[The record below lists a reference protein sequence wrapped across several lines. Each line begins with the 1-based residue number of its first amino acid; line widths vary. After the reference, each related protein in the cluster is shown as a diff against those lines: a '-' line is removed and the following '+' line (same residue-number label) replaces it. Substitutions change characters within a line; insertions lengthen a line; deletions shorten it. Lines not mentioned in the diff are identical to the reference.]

1 MQSKATAAAVAPL
14 FMKSRGA
21 RNWFAAGR
29 SAVTSCSKTAPL
41 TSSTTRTQTDPA
53 FGDAAMV
60 SVSTPP
66 VAMAKLAPMSTSVG
80 APLASLVTSCQR
92 VWVPRWKP
100 MPMQLTTALRASVVA
115 SAAVEP

>member
-1 MQSKATAAAVAPL
+1 MGVVLVGLNGAIAAAA
-14 FMKSRGA
+14 A
-21 RNWFAAGR
+21 FAA
-29 SAVTSCSKTAPL
+29 
-41 TSSTTRTQTDPA
+41 
-53 FGDAAMV
+53 AAMV

-100 MPMQLTTALRASVVA
+100 MPMQFATALRVSVGA
-115 SAAVEP
+115 SADVEP

>member
-1 MQSKATAAAVAPL
+1 
-14 FMKSRGA
+14 
-21 RNWFAAGR
+21 
-29 SAVTSCSKTAPL
+29 
-41 TSSTTRTQTDPA
+41 
-53 FGDAAMV
+53 MV

-80 APLASLVTSCQR
+80 APLASLLTSCQR

-100 MPMQLTTALRASVVA
+100 MPMQLTTALKVSVVA

>member
-1 MQSKATAAAVAPL
+1 
-14 FMKSRGA
+14 MK
-21 RNWFAAGR
+21 
-29 SAVTSCSKTAPL
+29 
-41 TSSTTRTQTDPA
+41 
-53 FGDAAMV
+53 

-80 APLASLVTSCQR
+80 APLASLLTSCQR

-100 MPMQLTTALRASVVA
+100 MPMQLTTALSVSVVA